1 MLRMMRR
8 NAKSMIVKLVFGVI
22 IVVFSFWGVGSMKA
36 KQMMVAATVNG
47 KTIERKT
54 LDNSFRDLWRRY
66 QEQSKGKFNPNDA
79 QAMQIKQEALNNLV
93 DRQLLLDE
101 AEKLGLMV
109 GEREIQQRIAELGA
123 FKRDGQFD
131 QETYRRALSF
141 NHLTPA
147 QFEQNFREDILI
159 DKVRT
164 VISDGV
170 KIVPDE
176 VDILVRQQKE
186 EIAVDLLKLV
196 PAEYQAKMKFDDAAL
211 QKFFTEKRENFR
223 IPEQRKIAAL
233 VIERDKLLAEV
244 AVTDAQVAD
253 FYEKNLA
260 NFKEKEQVKA
270 RHILIQV
277 PADAPAEEVEKA
289 RTKILEIADKIKAG
303 ADFAETAKESSQ
315 GPSSA
320 MGGNLGWF
328 GHGSMVKPFE
338 EAAFALKPGEVSEPV
353 RTQFGFHLIKTEK
366 YKPNR
371 TKALAE
377 VKVEIEK
384 ELRTKALPALLDKRV
399 VEVTKVLAPISDSKE
414 FVVAARELGT
424 TVIETGFFKQRD
436 GVVPDI
442 GRDPALL
449 AEVFKT
455 PVNKSAKVVNP
466 SRNSYYFMVTELKKS
481 YLPELAEVKAE
492 VEKAYRLE
500 LARME
505 VKKLSTVAAEQLKAG
520 KTLEEVA
527 AGFELKLIDSG
538 YFVRGRGAIPK
549 VGNDPALS
557 RQLFALQKGQISPA
571 LNHNGTYFFARLKER
586 RLELGADGDKL
597 RQDTEKQLL
606 QYKQYRVMQEFV
618 QALRQEADIKVMAGV
633 LE

>member
-8 NAKSMIVKLVFGVI
+8 NAKSFIVKLVFGVI

-36 KQMMVAATVNG
+36 KQMTVAATVNG

-66 QEQSKGKFNPNDA
+66 QEQAKGKFNPDDA
-79 QAMQIKQEALNNLV
+79 QALQIKREALNNLV
-93 DRQLLLDE
+93 DRQLMLDE
-101 AEKLGLMV
+101 AEKLGLTV
-109 GEREIQQRIAELGA
+109 GETEIQQRIAELGA
-123 FKRDGQFD
+123 FKKDGRFD

-159 DKVRT
+159 GKVRT

-186 EIAVDLLKLV
+186 EITVDLLKLV
-196 PAEYQAKMKFDDAAL
+196 PAEYQANMKFDDAAL
-211 QKFFTEKRENFR
+211 QKFFSEKRENFR
-223 IPEQRKIAAL
+223 IPAQRKIAAL

-244 AVTDAQVAD
+244 EVTDAQVAE

-270 RHILIQV
+270 RHILIKV
-277 PADAPAEEVEKA
+277 AAGAPDEEVEKA
-289 RTKILEIADKIKAG
+289 RTEILEIAKKIKAG
-303 ADFAETAKESSQ
+303 ADFAETAKKSSQ
-315 GPSSA
+315 GPSSS
-320 MGGNLGWF
+320 MGGDLGWF

-353 RTQFGFHLIKTEK
+353 RTQFGFHLIKTEE
-366 YKPNR
+366 YKPSR
-371 TKALAE
+371 TKELAE
-377 VKVEIEK
+377 VKDGIEK
-384 ELRTKALPALLDKRV
+384 GLQIGALPALLDKRV
-399 VEVTKVLAPISDSKE
+399 AEVTKVLASINDSKE
-414 FVVAARELGT
+414 FVAAARKFGT
-424 TVIETGFFKQRD
+424 FVIETDFFKQRD
-436 GVVPDI
+436 GIVPNI

-455 PVNKSAKVVNP
+455 PVNKSAKLVNP

-481 YLPELAEVKAE
+481 YLPELAEVKTE

-500 LARME
+500 LARAE
-505 VKKLSTVAAEQLKAG
+505 VKKLSTVAAGQLKEG

-527 AGFELKLIDSG
+527 TGLELKLVDSG
-538 YFVRGRGAIPK
+538 YFVRGRGAVPK

-557 RQLFALQKGQISPA
+557 RQLFALLKGQTTPA

-586 RLELGADGDKL
+586 RLEFGADGDKL

-606 QYKQYRVMQEFV
+606 QYKEFRVMQEFV